1 MKSSETAVSIILPCR
16 DADPALLKRAVDSV
30 LAQTFAD
37 FELLIVDDGSK
48 EPFQEALREQAQRD
62 DRIRLLR
69 QEPSGVSAARNRG
82 IREATGEFITL
93 LDADDT
99 VSTWFLEEAV
109 GAIRKL
115 NADFVIG
122 GTCYI
127 WEGQEE
133 PDDSG
138 AAGSAQKPDPAS
150 GASDMADMTDTASAA
165 GSAGR
170 RPPDSD
176 PVKVA
181 VELTRER
188 LPLTR
193 AECIGEPYRF
203 DDKAYINRGIAARLV
218 RREFLTEEFLF
229 PEKLRIA
236 EDASWN
242 LAIVNNFRGYYVP
255 GLWYYY
261 WENGKSVSNR
271 YNPRVIKDMEDH
283 LAVIRGQLDLT
294 NDTEYR
300 AFMDL
305 MMDDLRYIYKCMV
318 GNPRWKE
325 SVLRRRKATAA
336 QGRDTGAMQ
345 GMQGRKAAAARNRN
359 AYAVQRRKTLSH
371 LYKDLPWREIGEKR
385 YLRLTSARNRWK
397 AELYRRRLL
406 FAVWSLRRRLGTE
419 GL

>member
-1 MKSSETAVSIILPCR
+1 M
-16 DADPALLKRAVDSV
+16 
-30 LAQTFAD
+30 
-37 FELLIVDDGSK
+37 
-48 EPFQEALREQAQRD
+48 
-62 DRIRLLR
+62 
-69 QEPSGVSAARNRG
+69 
-82 IREATGEFITL
+82 
-93 LDADDT
+93 
-99 VSTWFLEEAV
+99 
-109 GAIRKL
+109 
-115 NADFVIG
+115 
-122 GTCYI
+122 
-127 WEGQEE
+127 
-133 PDDSG
+133 
-138 AAGSAQKPDPAS
+138 
-150 GASDMADMTDTASAA
+150 
-165 GSAGR
+165 
-170 RPPDSD
+170 
-176 PVKVA
+176 
-181 VELTRER
+181 
-188 LPLTR
+188 
-193 AECIGEPYRF
+193 
-203 DDKAYINRGIAARLV
+203 
-218 RREFLTEEFLF
+218 RRELLTEEFLF

-283 LAVIRGQLDLT
+283 LAVIRGQLDLA

-325 SVLRRRKATAA
+325 SVLRRRKAAAA

>member
-99 VSTWFLEEAV
+99 VSPLFLEEAV

-127 WEGQEE
+127 REGQEE

-138 AAGSAQKPDPAS
+138 AAG
-150 GASDMADMTDTASAA
+150 
-165 GSAGR
+165 R

-176 PVKVA
+176 PVKDA

-218 RREFLTEEFLF
+218 RRELLTEEFLF

-271 YNPRVIKDMEDH
+271 YNPRVIRDMEDH

-305 MMDDLRYIYKCMV
+305 MMDDLRYIYKCMI

-325 SVLRRRKATAA
+325 SVLRRRKAAAA

-345 GMQGRKAAAARNRN
+345 GMQGRKAAAARNRK
-359 AYAVQRRKTLSH
+359 AYAAQRRKTLVH
-371 LYKDLPWREIGEKR
+371 LYTDLPWREIGEKR

>member
-37 FELLIVDDGSK
+37 FELLIVDDGSR

-82 IREATGEFITL
+82 IREAAGEFITL

-133 PDDSG
+133 LDIALAVG
-138 AAGSAQKPDPAS
+138 AEV
-150 GASDMADMTDTASAA
+150 
-165 GSAGR
+165 

-176 PVKVA
+176 PIKDV

-218 RREFLTEEFLF
+218 RRELLTEEFLF

-271 YNPRVIKDMEDH
+271 YNPRVIRDMEDH

-325 SVLRRRKATAA
+325 SVLRRRKAAAA
-336 QGRDTGAMQ
+336 QD
-345 GMQGRKAAAARNRN
+345 RKAAAARNRK
-359 AYAVQRRKTLSH
+359 AYASQRRKTLVH
-371 LYKDLPWREIGEKR
+371 LYTDLPWREIGEKR

>member
-30 LAQTFAD
+30 LVQTFTA

-69 QEPSGVSAARNRG
+69 QEPSGVSSARNLG
-82 IREATGEFITL
+82 IRESTGEFITL

-99 VSTWFLEEAV
+99 VSPRFLEEAV

-127 WEGQEE
+127 REGQEE

-138 AAGSAQKPDPAS
+138 AAG
-150 GASDMADMTDTASAA
+150 
-165 GSAGR
+165 R

-176 PVKVA
+176 PVKDA

-203 DDKAYINRGIAARLV
+203 DDKSYINRGIAARLV
-218 RREFLTEEFLF
+218 RRELLTEEFLF

-261 WENGKSVSNR
+261 RENGKSVSNR
-271 YNPRVIKDMEDH
+271 YNPRVIRDMEDH

-305 MMDDLRYIYKCMV
+305 MMDDLRYIYKCMI

-325 SVLRRRKATAA
+325 SVLRPRKAAA
-336 QGRDTGAMQ
+336 GQGRDAGAMRR
-345 GMQGRKAAAARNRN
+345 RKAAAARNRK
-359 AYAVQRRKTLSH
+359 AYAAQRRKTLAH
-371 LYKDLPWREIGEKR
+371 LYTDRPWREIGEKR

-397 AELYRRRLL
+397 AELYRHRLL

>member
-48 EPFQEALREQAQRD
+48 EPFQEA
-62 DRIRLLR
+62 RIRLLR

-218 RREFLTEEFLF
+218 RRELLTEEFLF

-271 YNPRVIKDMEDH
+271 YNPRVIRDMEDH

-325 SVLRRRKATAA
+325 SVLRRRKAAAA
-336 QGRDTGAMQ
+336 QD
-345 GMQGRKAAAARNRN
+345 RKAAAARNRK
-359 AYAVQRRKTLSH
+359 AYAAQRRKTLVH
-371 LYKDLPWREIGEKR
+371 LYTDLPWREIGEKR

-406 FAVWSLRRRLGTE
+406 FTVWSLRRRLGTE

>member
-82 IREATGEFITL
+82 IREAAGEFITL

-133 PDDSG
+133 LDIALAVG
-138 AAGSAQKPDPAS
+138 AEV
-150 GASDMADMTDTASAA
+150 
-165 GSAGR
+165 

-176 PVKVA
+176 PIKDV

-218 RREFLTEEFLF
+218 RRELLTEEFLF

-271 YNPRVIKDMEDH
+271 YNPRVIRDMEDH

-325 SVLRRRKATAA
+325 SVLRRRKAAAA
-336 QGRDTGAMQ
+336 QD
-345 GMQGRKAAAARNRN
+345 RKAAAARNRK
-359 AYAVQRRKTLSH
+359 AYASQRRKTLVH
-371 LYKDLPWREIGEKR
+371 LYTDLPWREIGEKR

>member
-37 FELLIVDDGSK
+37 FELLIVDDGSR

-82 IREATGEFITL
+82 IREAAGEFITL

-99 VSTWFLEEAV
+99 VSPWFLEEAA
-109 GAIRKL
+109 GSIRKL

-127 WEGQEE
+127 WEGKEE
-133 PDDSG
+133 PDNS
-138 AAGSAQKPDPAS
+138 
-150 GASDMADMTDTASAA
+150 

-170 RPPDSD
+170 RSPYSD
-176 PVKVA
+176 PVKEA

-218 RREFLTEEFLF
+218 RRELLTEEFLF

-242 LAIVNNFRGYYVP
+242 LAVVNNFRGYYVP

-271 YNPRVIKDMEDH
+271 YNPRVIRDMEDH

-325 SVLRRRKATAA
+325 SVLRRRKAAAA
-336 QGRDTGAMQ
+336 QD
-345 GMQGRKAAAARNRN
+345 RKAAAARNRK
-359 AYAVQRRKTLSH
+359 AYAAQRRKTLVH
-371 LYKDLPWREIGEKR
+371 LYTDLPWREIGEKR

>member
-37 FELLIVDDGSK
+37 FELLIVDDGSR

-82 IREATGEFITL
+82 IREAAGEFITL

-133 PDDSG
+133 LDIALAVG
-138 AAGSAQKPDPAS
+138 AEV
-150 GASDMADMTDTASAA
+150 
-165 GSAGR
+165 

-176 PVKVA
+176 PIKDV

-203 DDKAYINRGIAARLV
+203 DDKVYINRGIAARLV
-218 RREFLTEEFLF
+218 RRELLTEEFLF

-271 YNPRVIKDMEDH
+271 YNPRVIRDMEDH

-325 SVLRRRKATAA
+325 SVLRRRKAAAA
-336 QGRDTGAMQ
+336 QD
-345 GMQGRKAAAARNRN
+345 RKAAAARNRK
-359 AYAVQRRKTLSH
+359 AYASQRRKTLVH
-371 LYKDLPWREIGEKR
+371 LYTDLPWREIGEKR